1 MSDQLASILDNI
13 RQDYVHAMTSNGE
26 VEPYLTAY
34 HICQQKL
41 WFDANALARLIQADP
56 KLLSA
61 RASDLID
68 DADEQE
74 NPSVG
79 VIISS
84 NIIAAAMEGLLVVA
98 VNRDWLKMDDEGQVM
113 INAEELDRVPEVV
126 SHDYSDAGIFS
137 PEARRSRMSIL
148 FDQAERTFIDQL
160 EEGPHDAY
168 QLALSVASDYAL
180 FAPDDLAPLI
190 VENPLLLGLRA
201 DEMLDEDLFEGDPPA
216 GLIISAHLTELL
228 VHQLVDR
235 AKELG
240 AVACDSSGVLIMSNG
255 DEDNPTVH

>member
-1 MSDQLASILDNI
+1 MSDQLASLLDDI
-13 RQDYVHAMTSNGE
+13 RQDYVHAMASNGE

-34 HICQQKL
+34 RICQQKL
-41 WFDANALARLIQADP
+41 WFDSHNLADLVASDP

-61 RASDLID
+61 RASDLVD
-68 DADEQE
+68 DDKERE

-84 NIIAAAMEGLLVVA
+84 NIIAAAMEGLLAVA
-98 VNRDWLKMDDEGQVM
+98 VNRDWLKMDEEGQVL
-113 INAEELDRVPEVV
+113 INAEELDRVPDVT
-126 SHDYSDAGIFS
+126 SHDYSDSGVFS
-137 PEARRSRMSIL
+137 PAASRSRLSLL
-148 FDQAERTFIDQL
+148 FDQAERKFAEML

-190 VENPLLLGLRA
+190 VENPLLLGLRG
-201 DEMLDEDLFEGDPPA
+201 DEMLDEDMFDGDPPA

-228 VHQLVDR
+228 VHQLVER

-240 AVACDSSGVLIMSNG
+240 AVACDSAGTLIMSNG
-255 DEDNPTVH
+255 EEDNPTVH